1 MWFGLK
7 FHKIWLIANRL
18 QSYILLW
25 EQSLSPCLKNTFV
38 LVLY

>member
-18 QSYILLW
+18 QSYILW